1 MAVIAL
7 EGMKFYAFHGVY
19 EAEKKIGTDYVVD
32 VYIQT
37 AVTAAAAKTEK
48 LETTINYESVFQLC
62 KLEMQQPKQLIETVV
77 AGIIQRM
84 KNQFPGMMALKVRVK
99 KLHPPLG
106 GRVDAAWVEEEEV
119 YMQTCPR
126 CNKGFINYSP
136 NDCWERFPN
145 LHPATKETLL
155 KQFGGKCLCNDCL
168 KFYAG

>member
-1 MAVIAL
+1 
-7 EGMKFYAFHGVY
+7 MKFYAYHGVY
-19 EAEKKIGTDYVVD
+19 EAEKLIGTDYIVD
-32 VYIQT
+32 VHVQT
-37 AVTAAAAKTEK
+37 VTALAAKTDQ
-48 LETTINYESVFQLC
+48 LEATMNYESVFQAC
-62 KLEMQQPKQLIETVV
+62 KIEMQQPRQLIESVV

-84 KNQFPGMMALKVRVK
+84 KNQFPNMMALKVRVK
-99 KLHPPLG
+99 KLNPPLG

-126 CNKGFINYSP
+126 CNKAFINYSP